1 MLIVEPIWKYPE
13 AIEYLK
19 QTRGYLEIPDFVK
32 WISDGVHSGYGTID
46 VSGNGHFRMLG
57 ESKVKEY
64 CTGKGTFTMI
74 QSPTTRYEQVIIVE
88 GIHDAIS
95 VVHYKLAEDI
105 IILNG
110 AGNINKALPFCYNY
124 KKILDCIDLDNV
136 GHQTSKILAKACTQQ
151 NIPVYKVL
159 HKSKDIDEAWRKQE
173 TLNIMQ
179 IKGEEEWLR

>member
-1 MLIVEPIWKYPE
+1 VLYIYWKYPE

-19 QTRGYLEIPDFVK
+19 QTRGYLENPDFVK

-74 QSPTTRYEQVIIVE
+74 QSPTTRYEQVIIIE

-105 IILNG
+105 IIPPLSSRLLLG
-110 AGNINKALPFCYNY
+110 DGSSRGGLI
-124 KKILDCIDLDNV
+124 IVD
-136 GHQTSKILAKACTQQ
+136 
-151 NIPVYKVL
+151 
-159 HKSKDIDEAWRKQE
+159 
-173 TLNIMQ
+173 
-179 IKGEEEWLR
+179 